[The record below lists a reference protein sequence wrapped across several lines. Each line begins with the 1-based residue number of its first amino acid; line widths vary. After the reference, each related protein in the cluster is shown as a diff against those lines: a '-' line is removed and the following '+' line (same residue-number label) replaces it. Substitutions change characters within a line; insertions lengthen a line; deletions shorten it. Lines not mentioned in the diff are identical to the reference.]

1 MNPENLL
8 DKFSSN
14 PLLIIVAII
23 ISLLPI
29 FKFFKEIF
37 TDFEV
42 SRFKKIINT
51 KNYEDGLSEALKTS
65 LIDERDKAVFDRIY
79 GLNLSKKH
87 RDTVLK
93 IITQPSINIDCKDIR
108 RASDYISF
116 KDNYMIIKYRPWL
129 NTLKKSKLALSILCY
144 SISIIAFFIVFSA
157 YINIPYVT
165 PLVRKITISHIG
177 YYGFIAPAYLFLT
190 YLQLEKEACL
200 ASVIR
205 ILAQADQLPQYIK
218 VDENWRGKVLLNKIN
233 FHTKTFSERNFDTWE
248 Q

>member
-1 MNPENLL
+1 MNLENIF

-14 PLLIIVAII
+14 PLLIVVAII

-37 TDFEV
+37 IDFEI

-51 KNYEDGLSEALKTS
+51 KNYEEGLSEALRNS
-65 LIDERDKAVFDRIY
+65 LIDERDRVVFDKIY
-79 GLNLSKKH
+79 GLNLNKKH
-87 RDTVLK
+87 RDTTLK
-93 IITQPSINIDCKDIR
+93 IINHSNTDIDFKDIR

-116 KDNYMIIKYRPWL
+116 KDNHMIIKYRPWL

-144 SISIIAFFIVFSA
+144 SISILAFFIVCSL

-165 PLVRKITISHIG
+165 PLFRKLTIFHIG
-177 YYGFIAPAYLFLT
+177 YYIFIVPTYLFLT
-190 YLQLEKEACL
+190 YNQLKKEACL

-205 ILAQADQLPQYIK
+205 ILAQANQLTQYIK
-218 VDENWRGKVLLNKIN
+218 VDENWRGKALLNKVN
-233 FHTKTFSERNFDTWE
+233 FRTKSFNERDFDTWE
-248 Q
+248 